1 MSSRNQTGDTYANTN
16 HIELEQEATHELAE
30 VLRAFAPRCA
40 GKKTKMNKLIAEHG
54 PASFAF
60 IANSGLALSN
70 HALMPLLA
78 VFTYVVWEAY
88 RSRAKMEVL
97 STPAPLEEEI
107 GITPRMIE
115 AGALELADFDSR
127 LSSFEDGALNIYRA
141 MLRAKTAADPL
152 ERRFFSSERR

>member
-16 HIELEQEATHELAE
+16 HIELEQEATQELAE

-40 GKKTKMNKLIAEHG
+40 GKKTKMNKLIG

-60 IANSGLALSN
+60 IAVLELTLSKR
-70 HALMPLLA
+70 ALMAMLA
-78 VFTYVVWEAY
+78 VITYVVWEAY

-97 STPAPLEEEI
+97 STPARLEEEI